1 MRIQRFIARDMRSAL
16 AQVRDTLG
24 PDAVILSS
32 GKIGSDV
39 EVVAAMDMEVRD
51 AVAHA
56 PPATTQ
62 TPVHPALG
70 LHPESIEA
78 RAERAVHGHVAERAP
93 DPRVADARA
102 IELHGSAARVQE
114 ARVAEAARAR
124 RSSSQLSEQVA
135 AARVVTPATAP
146 GAGAEA
152 QGALA
157 EMKDMRRMLEAQLS
171 TLAWNDL
178 SRRSPIQAALLK
190 ELAQLGITQDLANS
204 LVRKIPTQLNFS
216 AARRFALA
224 TVARTIQTTG
234 DRWLEK
240 GGTVAFA
247 GPAGAGKTTLLAKLA
262 ARWVLRHGPRRVAI
276 VSADSVRIGAHEQM
290 HMLGRLLGVTTHN
303 VYEIAE
309 LPELLYELRGCQ
321 FIMIDTAGTS
331 PRDPE
336 LARRLRLLNN
346 LQASIETSLVLPAST
361 QAGAIDE
368 VVQRF
373 ALAKPSSCVLTKV
386 DEAVSLGGVLSALIR
401 HKLPAAYIS
410 DGQRVPEDLS
420 PARSHVLVSRA
431 VEIASH
437 NGSTADDEV
446 MQRRMSG
453 GGHGRKG

>member
-1 MRIQRFIARDMRSAL
+1 MRIQRFIAKDMRSAL
-16 AQVRDTLG
+16 AQVRDGLG

-32 GKIGSDV
+32 GKIGSEV
-39 EVVAAMDMEVRD
+39 EVVAAMDMEVGRM
-51 AVAHA
+51 AEAALAAA
-56 PPATTQ
+56 PAKAAI
-62 TPVHPALG
+62 HPSFAR
-70 LHPESIEA
+70 HPDSVEA
-78 RAERAVHGHVAERAP
+78 RAERVPHGGAAAVPAAAAPVRRASSQISEAIAP
-93 DPRVADARA
+93 VIAPPAPQIDAA
-102 IELHGSAARVQE
+102 ASAAGD
-114 ARVAEAARAR
+114 A
-124 RSSSQLSEQVA
+124 
-135 AARVVTPATAP
+135 
-146 GAGAEA
+146 
-152 QGALA
+152 ALA
-157 EMKDMRRMLEAQLS
+157 EMKDMRRMLEAQLA
-171 TLAWNDL
+171 TLAWNDMT
-178 SRRSPIQAALLK
+178 RRSPIQAAMLK
-190 ELAQLGITQDLANS
+190 ELAQLGITQDLSNS
-204 LVRKIPTQLNFS
+204 LVRKLPPHLNFS

-224 TVARTIQTTG
+224 TVARTIQVTG

-303 VYEIAE
+303 VYDVAE

-437 NGSTADDEV
+437 SGATADDEV

>member
-1 MRIQRFIARDMRSAL
+1 MRSAL

-32 GKIGSDV
+32 GKIGSEV
-39 EVVAAMDMEVRD
+39 EVVAAMDMEVSRM
-51 AVAHA
+51 AEAAIAANSA
-56 PPATTQ
+56 PANAI
-62 TPVHPALG
+62 VHPSFAR
-70 LHPESIEA
+70 HPDSIEA
-78 RAERAVHGHVAERAP
+78 RAE
-93 DPRVADARA
+93 ARA
-102 IELHGSAARVQE
+102 TPAPPERRASSQISPQL
-114 ARVAEAARAR
+114 ARAAA
-124 RSSSQLSEQVA
+124 VA
-135 AARVVTPATAP
+135 APVAAP
-146 GAGAEA
+146 VPRADTDT

-157 EMKDMRRMLEAQLS
+157 EMKDMRRMLEAQLA
-171 TLAWNDL
+171 TLAWNDMT
-178 SRRSPIQAALLK
+178 RRSPIQAAMLK

-204 LVRKIPTQLNFS
+204 LVRKIPGNLNFS

-224 TVARTIQTTG
+224 TIARTIQTTG
-234 DRWLEK
+234 DRWLET
-240 GGTVAFA
+240 GGIVAFA

-262 ARWVLRHGPRRVAI
+262 ARWVLRHGPRRIAI

-303 VYEIAE
+303 VYDVAE

-321 FIMIDTAGTS
+321 FVMIDTAGTS

-373 ALAKPSSCVLTKV
+373 ALSKPSSCVLTKV

-401 HKLPAAYIS
+401 HKLPAAYLS

-453 GGHGRKG
+453 GGNGRKA